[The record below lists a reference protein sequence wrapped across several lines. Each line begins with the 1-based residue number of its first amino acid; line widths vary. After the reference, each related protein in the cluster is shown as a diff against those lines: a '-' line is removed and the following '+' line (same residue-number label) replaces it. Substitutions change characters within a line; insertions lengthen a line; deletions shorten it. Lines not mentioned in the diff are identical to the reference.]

1 MALLNARKQEWV
13 RVMMEHNVDRIKA
26 EELAREHS
34 RVDELAE
41 SVENGTLSDG
51 AIMASRLHHCDAA
64 FLKTTK
70 TLTPIPPRSPSG
82 ALSAGVVPLIP
93 AASTAYTAYSVVS
106 KRDSD
111 IKASN
116 LALRDAP
123 VLHDNVAK
131 GQCGHDTYKGICLL
145 GKGGFGEIYKG
156 CSDRTG
162 APFALKRQMVVQE
175 SDANVHDGRKLLQL
189 QLKRMRG
196 LMRETRVYFSSTL
209 NVSTSRHL
217 ARIHDVVLV
226 RNSAGS
232 NEPLLVFEYADAPK
246 YNTLSAWMKHY
257 TTVVSKRDD
266 VKMRLSFAI
275 QMFSGLSELHYGIP
289 SDRLHEQQQWAE
301 VLSRVMSKQLAK
313 TIVDKKQTIHEVMAE
328 LRSHY
333 QDGDIPR
340 DIVKNLKSVPVQPL
354 YAHQDMKGANMLLF
368 GEGHRTRLALTDFGL
383 TVQYNSMR
391 TPPIHG
397 GTLKYMAPEQWKQQT
412 AFTPKR
418 DIWSAG
424 LILAQLFG
432 GIRTKAKLKE
442 YQVFCSKVNDVTQS
456 IRQLLQRA
464 KAVSDAMMIDASEF
478 SWRIKLSSL
487 LQHCLAAEAQ
497 RYTAFQCKHALVQ
510 VWSGLFPSTPWQDF
524 ERALKPPKVAPC
536 AAEWNCYDREAMSH
550 TISRHMVN
558 LMSERCEEAA
568 KIAPPDFGEMIRQV
582 QDDLRTQLKSIT
594 EKELSCSAKSRQAR
608 WNADTDNS

>member
-1 MALLNARKQEWV
+1 
-13 RVMMEHNVDRIKA
+13 
-26 EELAREHS
+26 
-34 RVDELAE
+34 
-41 SVENGTLSDG
+41 
-51 AIMASRLHHCDAA
+51 
-64 FLKTTK
+64 
-70 TLTPIPPRSPSG
+70 
-82 ALSAGVVPLIP
+82 
-93 AASTAYTAYSVVS
+93 
-106 KRDSD
+106 
-111 IKASN
+111 
-116 LALRDAP
+116 
-123 VLHDNVAK
+123 
-131 GQCGHDTYKGICLL
+131 
-145 GKGGFGEIYKG
+145 
-156 CSDRTG
+156 
-162 APFALKRQMVVQE
+162 
-175 SDANVHDGRKLLQL
+175 
-189 QLKRMRG
+189 
-196 LMRETRVYFSSTL
+196 
-209 NVSTSRHL
+209 
-217 ARIHDVVLV
+217 
-226 RNSAGS
+226 
-232 NEPLLVFEYADAPK
+232 
-246 YNTLSAWMKHY
+246 MKHY
-257 TTVVSKRDD
+257 TTVVSKYDD

-275 QMFSGLSELHYGIP
+275 QMFSGLSELHYGSP
-289 SDRLHEQQQWAE
+289 SDRLQEQQQWAE
-301 VLSRVMSKQLAK
+301 VLSRVMPKQLAK
-313 TIVDKKQTIHEVMAE
+313 TMVDKKQTIHEVMAA

-340 DIVKNLKSVPVQPL
+340 DIVKNLKAVPVQPL

-442 YQVFCSKVNDVTQS
+442 YQIFCSKVHDVTRS
-456 IRQLLQRA
+456 IGKLLQRA
-464 KAVSDAMMIDASEF
+464 RAVSDAMMIDASEF
-478 SWRIKLSSL
+478 SWRTRLSSL
-487 LQHCLAAEAQ
+487 LQHCLAPEAQ

-510 VWSGLFPSTPWQDF
+510 VWSGLFPATPWQDF
-524 ERALKPPKVAPC
+524 ESALKPPKVAPC

-582 QDDLRTQLKSIT
+582 QDDLRTQLKRIT